1 MKLFLCLLL
10 GVNALLG
17 LALAASPRP
26 IENLGRG
33 VVAVRSSEDD
43 ILVTWRLLGLDPD
56 GISFNVYRATNNDGP
71 KRLNSK
77 ALTGGT
83 NFVDSTADTGSANT
97 YTVRAVVNGKEQK
110 ASGSFTLPPD
120 NAVEPVVRI
129 PLRPGSTIKY
139 VWVGDLNGDGEWDFV
154 IDRHS
159 TQQSIEAYTSNG
171 TFLWDVKL
179 GPGSENQNNIS
190 PGPSTI
196 DVGHWDGVTV
206 FDFDSDG
213 FAEVA
218 IRVSNGVTFGDY
230 EKFTSG
236 KDDNQ
241 QFIAILDGRT
251 GALRTSSPLPTD
263 YASDGPMGARLG
275 AGFFDGKT
283 PHLFAYLKNRRQ
295 DKNFNLLM
303 LSWTFDGKALK
314 QQWKWDRGT
323 KYSEYPDGHN
333 SRILDVDGDGK
344 DEVFEIGF
352 ALNGDGTVR
361 YTLHDQG
368 VVHGDRFHIAKMDP
382 KRSGLQ
388 GYGIQQNNEG
398 LLYDYYYDATNG
410 TMIWKH
416 IGDEVID
423 LGRGMV
429 GDIDPTHPG
438 MEVWSTTGGLYNARE
453 NKVVEAD
460 TELCPW
466 PHLGIWWDGDVLL
479 ELFNDGKIEK
489 WNWEEPSTSNKVPR
503 ITQISKF
510 GGVTNGRNPTL
521 IGDILGDWR
530 EEVIVTNA
538 DMDELLIFTTD
549 KPSDIRLYTLAHN
562 PNYRNDLT
570 VKGYIQSHHVDY
582 FLGQGME
589 QPPQPNIRYTQRA

>member
-1 MKLFLCLLL
+1 MRPFLYLLL
-10 GVNALLG
+10 CANALLG
-17 LALAASPRP
+17 LALAAGPRP

-56 GISFNVYRATNNDGP
+56 GISFNVYRASNNDQP
-71 KRLNSK
+71 KRLNSE

-83 NFVDSTADTGSANT
+83 NFIDSTADAGSTNT
-97 YTVRAVVNGKEQK
+97 YTVRAVVDGKEQK
-110 ASGSFTLPPD
+110 TSGSFTLPAD

-129 PLRPGSTIKY
+129 PLRSGSTIKY
-139 VWVGDLNGDGEWDFV
+139 VWVGDLDGEGEWDFV

-171 TFLWDVKL
+171 TFLWDVNL

-190 PGPSTI
+190 PGPSAI

-213 FAEVA
+213 LAEVA
-218 IRVSNGVTFGDY
+218 IRVSNGVTFGDGNM
-230 EKFTSG
+230 FTRG

-251 GALRTSSPLPTD
+251 GALRASSPLPTD
-263 YASDGPMGARLG
+263 YASDGPMGARFG
-275 AGFFDGKT
+275 AGFLDGKT

-333 SRILDVDGDGK
+333 TRILDVDGDGK

-352 ALNGDGTVR
+352 TLNGDGTIR

-382 KRSGLQ
+382 ERDGLQ

-398 LLYDYYYDATNG
+398 LLYDYYYDATDG
-410 TMIWKH
+410 KMIWEHK
-416 IGDEVID
+416 GDEVID

-438 MEVWSTTGGLYNARE
+438 MEVWSTTGGLYNAKE
-453 NKVVEAD
+453 NKPVEAD
-460 TELCPW
+460 TEFCPW

-489 WNWEEPSTSNKVPR
+489 WNWDEPTLSNKVPR
-503 ITQISKF
+503 ITHINKF

-530 EEVIVTNA
+530 EEVVVTNA
-538 DMDELLIFTTD
+538 AMDELLIFTTD
-549 KPSDIRLYTLAHN
+549 QPSDIRLYTLAHN

-582 FLGQGME
+582 FLGQGMD